1 MLTPAYAPTATER
14 VLPRMALDFT
24 TAVLDARVTV
34 TRALNTA
41 TRVDANGLVAV
52 VNANLPRFDYDPI
65 TKVCRGLLIEEART
79 NLLPYSEDFTNLIWS
94 KVGVTATADATV
106 SPDGT
111 TDADKLVETATVG
124 VHYTRQNPIIV
135 SSGSAVAITVYAKA
149 GERQYIALLE
159 GYSNKGRYFDLV
171 NGTLGGVFVGA
182 PTTSTIT
189 PVGNGWYR
197 CSITTTAPATTVD
210 AEIYISPDGTS
221 TSYSGV
227 AGNGVFLWG
236 AQLEAG
242 AFPTSYIP
250 TTTTSLTRNADQVSM
265 TGTNFSS
272 WFNAAQGSFNAQ
284 FTFAGLSATTG
295 GVPFAMDS
303 GAANGYMI
311 FRNLGGSGLFV
322 YAGSNNVNLLTP
334 ANNTPYNVC
343 GSYNSSSTG
352 VAAANGG
359 TTSSLTTSGV
369 ATPTQAW
376 IGRNHF
382 GNQFTGWI
390 SKINYWNLLVTPNE
404 VRAFSK

>member
-1 MLTPAYAPTATER
+1 
-14 VLPRMALDFT
+14 MALDFT

-124 VHYTRQNPIIV
+124 VHYTRQTPIIV

-242 AFPTSYIP
+242 AFATSYIP
-250 TTTTSLTRNADQVSM
+250 TTTTSLTRNADAVSM

-272 WFNAAQGSFNAQ
+272 WYNQTQGTFVTSADAISTGANRVIVGGGVLTYLNYIRSNNQGGAFDTTNLAATANVITTDVFK
-284 FTFAGLSATTG
+284 LATTYG
-295 GVPFAMDS
+295 
-303 GAANGYMI
+303 
-311 FRNLGGSGLFV
+311 
-322 YAGSNNVNLLTP
+322 
-334 ANNTPYNVC
+334 
-343 GSYNSSSTG
+343 NS
-352 VAAANGG
+352 ALQACLNGG
-359 TTSSLTTSGV
+359 TVASGAYNNIFASLTSIGIGNSASGAFLNGHV
-369 ATPTQAW
+369 RTVNYYPQRL
-376 IGRNHF
+376 IGAEL
-382 GNQFTGWI
+382 Q
-390 SKINYWNLLVTPNE
+390 
-404 VRAFSK
+404 AFSK